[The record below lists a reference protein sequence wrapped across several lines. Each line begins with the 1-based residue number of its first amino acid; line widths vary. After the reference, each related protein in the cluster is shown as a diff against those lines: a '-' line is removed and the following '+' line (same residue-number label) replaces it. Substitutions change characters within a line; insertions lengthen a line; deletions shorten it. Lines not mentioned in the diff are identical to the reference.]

1 MKKFTSKG
9 YGTRG
14 KTRGFSLIELLIV
27 VAILAILAGVGVS
40 VLGGNQSRSIDQG
53 GNTIS
58 GMAQLARQH
67 ASSMNT
73 LTALVI
79 AETTESGEVEDRPM
93 VSVWDF
99 DSSLKPNQVERWT
112 LLPSTVSIWTTN
124 ANLPDSLSRSGITYK
139 NSASAVKSPKF
150 IWFYADGRIGD
161 GNATPIIKLAPTRG
175 SKENTYEMVFNPVI
189 GTHKIIRP

>member
-1 MKKFTSKG
+1 MKKFTSQG
-9 YGTRG
+9 YGKRG
-14 KTRGFSLIELLIV
+14 LTRGFSLIELLIV
-27 VAILAILAGVGVS
+27 VAILALLAGVGVS
-40 VLGGNQSRSIDQG
+40 VLGGNQSRGIDQG

-79 AETTESGEVEDRPM
+79 AETTESGDVDPRPM

-99 DSSLKPNQVERWT
+99 DSALKPNQVERWT
-112 LLPSTVSIWTTN
+112 LLPSTVSISTTN
-124 ANLPDSLSRSGITYK
+124 ASLPASLSPSGITYK
-139 NSASAVKSPKF
+139 NASVGSPKF

-161 GNATPIIKLAPTRG
+161 GNATPILKLEPTKG
-175 SKENTYEMVFNPVI
+175 SKENTYELVFNPVI